1 MDFRILGLD
10 PAPFRPMF
18 TMTDEMLRAI
28 GVLRVRIDSPR
39 SAPDRITLDDAAP
52 GETALLMNYVY
63 LDVETPYR
71 GSHAI
76 YIREADDADRFD
88 RVNEVP
94 KALRGRLLSVRGFD
108 ATGMMVDADLIE
120 GNDMES
126 LIERLFAHPEVDYLQ
141 VHFAKRGCYA
151 ARVERWRAPEP
162 TLATV

>member
-18 TMTDEMLRAI
+18 GMTDATLREH

-39 SAPDRITLDDAAP
+39 SAPDRVTLDDAEP
-52 GETALLMNYVY
+52 GETVLLLNYVY
-63 LDVETPYR
+63 LDVDTPYR

-76 YIREADDADRFD
+76 YIREADAERFD

-94 KALRGRLLSVRGFD
+94 KALRGRMLSVRAFD
-108 ATGMMVDADLIE
+108 ATGMMVDADLVDGDQVE
-120 GNDMES
+120 P
-126 LIERLFAHPEVDYLQ
+126 LIERLFAHPETTYLQ

-151 ARVERWRAPEP
+151 ARVERS
-162 TLATV
+162 T

>member
-39 SAPDRITLDDAAP
+39 SAPDRVTLDDAAP

-71 GSHAI
+71 GTHAI
-76 YIREADDADRFD
+76 YVREAGDVERFD

-94 KALRGRLLSVRGFD
+94 RALRGRQLSVRGFD
-108 ATGMMVDADLIE
+108 AAGMMVDADLVDGDE
-120 GNDMES
+120 MET
-126 LIERLFAHPEVDYLQ
+126 LIERLFAHPTVSFLQ

-151 ARVERWRAPEP
+151 ARVERWRAPAP
-162 TLATV
+162 TLAAV